1 MRTSFMVLA
10 VLASVSASK
19 IHQAPAVPTSNSLA
33 TSALPTCDKFITTNC
48 QPNCT
53 ESLTRGCTEARTP
66 NEPDQHRFDGART
79 HQ

>member
-1 MRTSFMVLA
+1 MKTSLMVML

-53 ESLTRGCTEARTP
+53 ESLTRGCTEARTS
-66 NEPDQHRFDGART
+66 NKPDLYRFDGART
-79 HQ
+79 H